1 MKDKIPHLKVYT
13 VTYFFIYA
21 AIAALFPFFPL
32 LLQNKGLNPSQVG
45 FLMGSYDLFSIAGLM
60 IIGHFY
66 DKIRS
71 PRNTIVAIGLVS
83 ISILFLLSNSSKFI
97 SLIILTLFLG
107 FFIKSPTSLL
117 DALYGQTMKNSQES
131 YGKIRL
137 SGSLGF
143 LSTALL
149 IHMTGWIQGSKP
161 LSIFTGYA
169 ICLIIALLASIF
181 LPSEFINSPQKQLRT
196 KSLLTTIKSFPK
208 IFWIGLTIAFL
219 SSLSMSGHYTF
230 FSLLLKNKFN
240 MENVSGFWA
249 IGPLFEIPLFYFSS
263 VLIRK
268 FKLRTLWTIC
278 LLAGTARMQVYS
290 LSTSLLP
297 LYLIQTV
304 HSLSFALNH
313 ISMISLITK
322 YTSTE
327 SRGFAMSLYMAIG
340 MGLSMF
346 VGGVLGGSILKISGF
361 PLLFQVFSLFP
372 LLAIGI
378 SFLFLKEEKPGI

>member
-1 MKDKIPHLKVYT
+1 
-13 VTYFFIYA
+13 
-21 AIAALFPFFPL
+21 
-32 LLQNKGLNPSQVG
+32 
-45 FLMGSYDLFSIAGLM
+45 
-60 IIGHFY
+60 
-66 DKIRS
+66 
-71 PRNTIVAIGLVS
+71 
-83 ISILFLLSNSSKFI
+83 
-97 SLIILTLFLG
+97 
-107 FFIKSPTSLL
+107 
-117 DALYGQTMKNSQES
+117 
-131 YGKIRL
+131 
-137 SGSLGF
+137 
-143 LSTALL
+143 
-149 IHMTGWIQGSKP
+149 
-161 LSIFTGYA
+161 
-169 ICLIIALLASIF
+169 
-181 LPSEFINSPQKQLRT
+181 
-196 KSLLTTIKSFPK
+196 
-208 IFWIGLTIAFL
+208 
-219 SSLSMSGHYTF
+219 
-230 FSLLLKNKFN
+230 